1 MDYKLAALKLTCV
14 QLKAARQIQTN
25 SQSRASLN
33 GILFQRAWLQGI
45 LVTSPSDDADGR
57 YVLDDGTGVIEL
69 VLVGDIS
76 NHKFETGMY
85 LMVVGVFL
93 VRDGDIP
100 LLKVHKAVDLSAF
113 PNREVMW
120 YLEVLEAYKLFYQPP
135 MEE

>member
-25 SQSRASLN
+25 SQSR
-33 GILFQRAWLQGI
+33 GI